1 MEYALYMKMTISR
14 HKYSERDQSGIMAN
28 WIGILILVF
37 ATFVVYLS
45 TNPKYKRFSKPDDVD
60 VKLTKPEKLC

>member
-14 HKYSERDQSGIMAN
+14 HKYSERGQSGIMAN

-45 TNPKYKRFSKPDDVD
+45 TNPKYKRISKPDDVD
-60 VKLTKPEKLC
+60 EKLTKPEKLC